1 MPWVLIQ
8 TIIMECTY
16 LLIALLVICV
26 AAQDYTMGTREQPK
40 ADLAPDE
47 KLVIQTI
54 VISSASN
61 NNVVCS

>member
-1 MPWVLIQ
+1 MK
-8 TIIMECTY
+8 CTY
-16 LLIALLVICV
+16 LLIALLFACV
-26 AAQDYTMGTREQPK
+26 VAQDYTMGTRENPK